1 MNDAQTAG
9 DAAPLELR
17 IDAKTFL
24 SADGTPVEVVRN
36 LKLRLEAGS
45 FGALIGPSGCGKTTI
60 LRIAAGLDRDFVGE
74 LHTPGSGRL
83 GMVFQEP
90 RLLPWRT
97 VEQNIRLALPAGEA
111 AVDLTEMVAIL
122 GLGDHLA
129 RYPGELSLG
138 LARRAAIARAFAARP
153 DFLLLDEP
161 FVSLD
166 EATAARLRGELVALT
181 TRTKVTTLLVTHD
194 LAEAIQLAD
203 RLFFLS
209 DRPTRVIAEK
219 ALPPPR
225 GTRSPEVIA
234 ANGEELRATLA
245 QAAAEAGS
253 G

>member
-181 TRTKVTTLLVTHD
+181 TRTEVTTLLVTHD

-234 ANGEELRATLA
+234 AIGEELRAVLA
-245 QAAAEAGS
+245 QATTETG
-253 G
+253 GG

>member
-1 MNDAQTAG
+1 LNDAQTTG
-9 DAAPLELR
+9 DATPLELR

-24 SADGTPVEVVRN
+24 SADGTPVEVVRG
-36 LKLRLEAGS
+36 LRLRLEAGS

-60 LRIAAGLDRDFVGE
+60 LRIAAGLDPAFQGRVRR
-74 LHTPGSGRL
+74 PGSGRL
-83 GMVFQEP
+83 GIVFQEP

-97 VEQNIRLALPAGEA
+97 VEDNIRLALPARDVA
-111 AVDLTEMVAIL
+111 ADLTELIEIL
-122 GLGDHLA
+122 GLGSHLA

-138 LARRAAIARAFAARP
+138 LARRAAIARAIAVRP

-166 EATAARLRGELVALT
+166 EALAARLRDELVALT
-181 TRTKVTTLLVTHD
+181 TRTKVTTLFVTHD

-209 DRPTRVIAEK
+209 DRPARIILEK
-219 ALPPPR
+219 SLPPPR
-225 GTRSPEVIA
+225 GTRSREVVASI
-234 ANGEELRATLA
+234 GEEMRALVSRAITD
-245 QAAAEAGS
+245 AGR

>member
-1 MNDAQTAG
+1 LKDTPIAG

-17 IDAKTFL
+17 IDAKSYL
-24 SADGTPVEVVRN
+24 SAEGTKVDVVRA
-36 LKLRLEAGS
+36 LELRLEAGS

-60 LRIAAGLDRDFVGE
+60 LRIAAGLDADFRGQ
-74 LHTPGSGRL
+74 LRTPGAGRL

-97 VEQNIRLALPAGEA
+97 VEDNICLALPADQTG
-111 AVDLTEMVAIL
+111 VDLTDIVETLDL
-122 GLGDHLA
+122 GAHLA

-138 LARRAAIARAFAARP
+138 LARRVAIARAFAIRP

-166 EATAARLRGELVALT
+166 EATADRLRSELIALT
-181 TRTKVTTLLVTHD
+181 TRTKVTTLLVTHH
-194 LAEAIQLAD
+194 LEEAVQLAD

-209 DRPTRVIAEK
+209 NRPARIIFEK

-225 GTRSPEVIA
+225 ETRSKETIASIA
-234 ANGEELRATLA
+234 AEMRALMTR
-245 QAAAEAGS
+245 AATGT
-253 G
+253 GQG

>member
-24 SADGTPVEVVRN
+24 SAEGTPVEVVRN

-181 TRTKVTTLLVTHD
+181 TRTEVTTLLVTHD

-219 ALPPPR
+219 ALSPPR
-225 GTRSPEVIA
+225 GTRSPEIIA
-234 ANGEELRATLA
+234 AIGEELRATLA
-245 QAAAEAGS
+245 QVTAEAG

>member
-1 MNDAQTAG
+1 MNDAQSAG

-17 IDAKTFL
+17 IDAKTFV
-24 SADGTPVEVVRN
+24 SADGTSVEVVRG
-36 LKLRLEAGS
+36 LHLRLEAGS

-60 LRIAAGLDRDFVGE
+60 LKIAAGLDVDFRGQVRI
-74 LHTPGSGRL
+74 PGSGRL

-97 VEQNIRLALPAGEA
+97 VEQNIRLALPAHEA
-111 AVDLTEMVAIL
+111 AADLTDLIEIL
-122 GLGDHLA
+122 GLGSHLP

-138 LARRAAIARAFAARP
+138 LARRAAIARAFAPHP

-166 EATAARLRGELVALT
+166 EAVADRLRNELVALT
-181 TRTKVTTLLVTHD
+181 TRTRVTTLFVTHN

-209 DRPTRVIAEK
+209 DRPARIILEK
-219 ALPPPR
+219 SLPPPR
-225 GTRSPEVIA
+225 GTRSKEVVASISDEMRMLVAHATADA
-234 ANGEELRATLA
+234 AGD
-245 QAAAEAGS
+245 
-253 G
+253 

>member
-1 MNDAQTAG
+1 LNDAQTAG

-111 AVDLTEMVAIL
+111 AVDLTEMVAII

-166 EATAARLRGELVALT
+166 EATAARLRSELVALT

-219 ALPPPR
+219 ALPPR

-234 ANGEELRATLA
+234 AIGEELRAVLA
-245 QAAAEAGS
+245 QATTETG
-253 G
+253 GG

>member
-1 MNDAQTAG
+1 LNDAQLAG

-17 IDAKTFL
+17 IDAKTYL
-24 SADGTPVEVVRN
+24 SADGTPVEVVHD
-36 LKLRLEAGS
+36 LRLRLDAGS

-60 LRIAAGLDRDFVGE
+60 LRIAAGLDRDFLGE
-74 LHTPGSGRL
+74 LRTPGSGRL

-97 VEQNIRLALPAGEA
+97 VEQNIRLALPVHQADA
-111 AVDLTEMVAIL
+111 DLTELIETL
-122 GLGDHLA
+122 GLGSHLA

-166 EATAARLRGELVALT
+166 EAVAVRLRNELVALT
-181 TRTKVTTLLVTHD
+181 TRTRVTTLFVTHD
-194 LAEAIQLAD
+194 LEEAVQLAD

-209 DRPTRVIAEK
+209 DRPARILFEK
-219 ALPPPR
+219 SLPPPR
-225 GTRSPEVIA
+225 GSRSREVVASISDEMRTRVA
-234 ANGEELRATLA
+234 RAT
-245 QAAAEAGS
+245 AEGR
-253 G
+253 GN

>member
-1 MNDAQTAG
+1 MNDAQSAG

-17 IDAKTFL
+17 IDAKVFL
-24 SADGTPVEVVRN
+24 SADGTPVEVIRG
-36 LKLRLEAGS
+36 LKFRLDAGS

-60 LRIAAGLDRDFVGE
+60 LKIAAGIDADFRGE
-74 LHTPGSGRL
+74 LRRPGSGRL

-97 VEQNIRLALPAGEA
+97 VEQNIRLVLPARGA
-111 AVDLTEMVAIL
+111 ATDLTELVEIL
-122 GLGDHLA
+122 GLGAHLT

-138 LARRAAIARAFAARP
+138 LARRAAIARAFAVQP

-166 EATAARLRGELVALT
+166 EATADRLRDELVALT
-181 TRTKVTTLLVTHD
+181 KRTSVTTLFVTHD
-194 LAEAIQLAD
+194 VAEAIQLAD

-209 DRPTRVIAEK
+209 DRPARIIAEK

-225 GTRSPEVIA
+225 GARSPEVVASIG
-234 ANGEELRATLA
+234 NEMRLLLSQVGTDP
-245 QAAAEAGS
+245 GS
-253 G
+253 

>member
-1 MNDAQTAG
+1 LNDAQSAG

-17 IDAKTFL
+17 IDAKTYL
-24 SADGTPVEVVRN
+24 SADGTPVEVVRG
-36 LKLRLEAGS
+36 LELRLEAGS

-60 LRIAAGLDRDFVGE
+60 LRIAAGLDVDFRGE
-74 LHTPGSGRL
+74 LRAPGSGRL

-97 VEQNIRLALPAGEA
+97 VEQNIRLALPTGEPA
-111 AVDLTEMVAIL
+111 ADLTELVETL
-122 GLGDHLA
+122 GLGSHMA

-166 EATAARLRGELVALT
+166 EAVANRLRDELVALT
-181 TRTKVTTLLVTHD
+181 TRTEVTTLFVTHD

-209 DRPTRVIAEK
+209 DRPTRIIAERS
-219 ALPPPR
+219 LPPPR
-225 GTRSPEVIA
+225 GKRSRDVIA
-234 ANGEELRATLA
+234 SISDEMRTLVSQATTD
-245 QAAAEAGS
+245 AGR